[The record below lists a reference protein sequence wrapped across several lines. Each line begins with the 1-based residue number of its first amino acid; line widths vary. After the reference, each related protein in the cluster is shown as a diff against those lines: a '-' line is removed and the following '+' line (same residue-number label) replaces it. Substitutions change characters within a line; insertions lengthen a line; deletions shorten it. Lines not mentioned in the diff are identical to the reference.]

1 MSRKKVL
8 KTDNTDEQ
16 IGYQLTNISTSFLD
30 MTKLLGDKLDGVI
43 RVLDNRDYPEKRE
56 EEIVFL
62 RERIENLKF
71 GQMFEALVI
80 MCLLVVLG
88 VIVFL

>member
-16 IGYQLTNISTSFLD
+16 IGYQLTNISTS
-30 MTKLLGDKLDGVI
+30 GVI

>member
-16 IGYQLTNISTSFLD
+16 IGYQLTNISTS
-30 MTKLLGDKLDGVI
+30 GVI
-43 RVLDNRDYPEKRE
+43 RVLDNRDYPEKREEEIVFLRERRE